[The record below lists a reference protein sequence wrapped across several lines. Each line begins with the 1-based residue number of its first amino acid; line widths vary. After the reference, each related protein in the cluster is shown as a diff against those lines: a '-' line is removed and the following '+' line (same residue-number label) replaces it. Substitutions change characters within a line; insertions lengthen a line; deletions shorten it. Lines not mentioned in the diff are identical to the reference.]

1 MLDLIASMLAS
12 PEAQADPYIWAA
24 AFTGHMAVGLGLT
37 AAVAWPLSGFA
48 RDWVDGVGWLALLLV
63 VVAYAVIWE
72 AAQIAFFGGTLADAA
87 KDTAAV
93 FLGGLIGVAAWERR
107 GPVIGAALIAALAFL
122 ARGVRR

>member
-48 RDWVDGVGWLALLLV
+48 RDWVDGIGWLALLLV

-72 AAQIAFFGGTLADAA
+72 ALLQRLGAGVMDAA
-87 KDTAAV
+87 IDTAAV
-93 FLGGLIGVAAWERR
+93 FLGGLIAVAAWERR

>member
-1 MLDLIASMLAS
+1 MLDLIADMLAS
-12 PEAQADPYIWAA
+12 PEAQVDPYIWAA

-48 RDWVDGVGWLALLLV
+48 RDWVDGVGWLALMLV
-63 VVAYAVIWE
+63 VVAYALVWE
-72 AAQIAFFGGTLADAA
+72 ALLQRLGAGVMDAA
-87 KDTAAV
+87 VDTAAV

>member
-1 MLDLIASMLAS
+1 MIDFIASMASS

-48 RDWVDGVGWLALLLV
+48 RDWVDGVGALALLLV
-63 VVAYAVIWE
+63 VLAYALVWE
-72 AAQIAFFGGTLADAA
+72 GLIQRFGAGLADAA
-87 KDTAAV
+87 IDTMAV
-93 FLGGLIGVAAWERR
+93 ALGGLIGVAAWERR
-107 GPVIGAALIAALAFL
+107 GPVIGAALIAALAML

>member
-48 RDWVDGVGWLALLLV
+48 RDWVDGVGALALLLV

-72 AAQIAFFGGTLADAA
+72 ALLQRLGAGVMDAA
-87 KDTAAV
+87 IDTAAV